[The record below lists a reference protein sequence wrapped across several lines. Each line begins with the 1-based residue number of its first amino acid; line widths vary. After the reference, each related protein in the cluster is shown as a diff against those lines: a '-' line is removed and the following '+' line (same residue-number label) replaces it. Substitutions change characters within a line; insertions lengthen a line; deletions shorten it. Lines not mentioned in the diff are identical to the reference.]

1 MSINRK
7 NEFVLVVFISN
18 IFMADHVGH
27 THLTSDH
34 TDPQYTFANN
44 VMSR

>member
-18 IFMADHVGH
+18 ILMADHVGH
-27 THLTSDH
+27 THITQVP
-34 TDPQYTFANN
+34 TDPQ
-44 VMSR
+44 